1 MKDNRGEIMYYEAK
15 LIAFYEAYRQAI
27 ADFVEATGFR
37 IELEQSVCST
47 EADAKYRDF
56 IVGELTKIDEK
67 YNK

>member
-1 MKDNRGEIMYYEAK
+1 MKNDRSEIMYYEAK

-37 IELEQSVCST
+37 IELEQSICST

-56 IVGELTKIDEK
+56 IVSELTKIDDK